1 MALTP
6 AAPRAPRSPL
16 KRRFGGFGGF
26 GACICSVGRSGRAPF
41 VPTSRRSLDENEVQE
56 DAASSV
62 SAMPCTTSTPSAAS
76 SCARSEGSADGVVV
90 VAPRT
95 RELAE
100 QSPAALASACDVA
113 VCASA
118 GQPAPL
124 ASGSGEFS
132 SSAFAS
138 DLGSTPAPPPEAA
151 EALPAAPPAERVVVA
166 RSAVDVPA
174 ADLADAALEGKIRE
188 LMALRDGRGPAA
200 DLSDFAKEY
209 GDEAFCRRLL
219 RKYDG
224 DMRRC
229 TCQYTA
235 ALRWRER
242 NRELLSTRRFKL
254 STDVRVIGAD
264 RQQRSVVYT
273 CLKNMVHPMFLDQA
287 FVTMLQAIDNLPRG
301 VEKTVHIW
309 DCHGMKLR
317 MSLDP
322 TPTARWM
329 QAQECYF
336 AERLHELIIIDMP
349 PVAAFIKR
357 VVWPLVPEKTRRKVR
372 FISVDEARLHI
383 QTECDE
389 ATAQRV
395 CHAIAE
401 NRDESVSFEE
411 RLQSWRRVNQEG
423 ALVPLGP

>member
-56 DAASSV
+56 DAASGV
-62 SAMPCTTSTPSAAS
+62 SAGHLTASTPSTAS
-76 SCARSEGSADGVVV
+76 SSARSDENTGGVVV
-90 VAPRT
+90 LAPRP
-95 RELAE
+95 RELVE
-100 QSPAALASACDVA
+100 QPPAALARTCDVA
-113 VCASA
+113 ACASE

-124 ASGSGEFS
+124 ASGSGELY
-132 SSAFAS
+132 SSAFTL
-138 DLGSTPAPPPEAA
+138 DLRSAAVPHLEAA
-151 EALPAAPPAERVVVA
+151 EAMPAASPTERVVAA
-166 RSAVDVPA
+166 RSANDVTAP
-174 ADLADAALEGKIRE
+174 DLADAVLEEKIRD
-188 LMALRDGRGPAA
+188 LMALREGDGPAA
-200 DLSDFAKEY
+200 DLSDFAKDY

-242 NRELLSTRRFKL
+242 NRELLSTRKFEL
-254 STDVRVIGAD
+254 SGDCRVIGAD
-264 RQQRSVVYT
+264 RQQRSVLYM
-273 CLKNMVHPMFLDQA
+273 CLQNQLHPVLLDQGL
-287 FVTMLQAIDNLPRG
+287 VSMLQAIDNLPQG

-309 DCHGMKLR
+309 DLHGMRLR
-317 MSLDP
+317 MNLDP
-322 TPTARWM
+322 TPTARWL
-329 QAQECYF
+329 QAQECHF

-349 PVAAFIKR
+349 LIAAFIKKA
-357 VVWPLVPEKTRRKVR
+357 VWPLIPEKTQRKIR
-372 FISVDEARLHI
+372 FMPVKEARLHI
-383 QTECDE
+383 QKECDE

-395 CHAIAE
+395 CQAIAE
-401 NRDESVSFEE
+401 NRDESMSFEE
-411 RLQSWRRVNQEG
+411 RLQTWRRVNQEG